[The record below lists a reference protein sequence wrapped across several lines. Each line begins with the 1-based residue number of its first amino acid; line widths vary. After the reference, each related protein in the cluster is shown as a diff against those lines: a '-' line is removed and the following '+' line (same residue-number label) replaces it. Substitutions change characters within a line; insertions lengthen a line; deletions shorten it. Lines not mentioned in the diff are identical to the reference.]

1 MNNQG
6 NNSEEKQEGN
16 LVNKE
21 ENNIEYW
28 TEAKVKRRTLIA
40 FGIYAAAGATGIAGW
55 KYFRALPATN
65 NGLSS
70 TARSVLNFDEKANN
84 LIFGP
89 HRLAPTYPK
98 SMAVK
103 EPRMNGN
110 VGIEDDIDEAAWR
123 LELVNPTT
131 NQTLSLTL
139 DDLKDL
145 PKQEIIFDFKCVEGW
160 NEIVH
165 YGGVK
170 LSDVMQ
176 KYKLGLKTGSNEWYK
191 YVGMETPNQE
201 YYVGLDMKSAVHPQT
216 LLCFEMNGEKLMVGH
231 GAPLRLIMPLKY
243 GVKNLKCIG
252 KIFFAD
258 AQPRDYWHEQGYVYD
273 VAL

>member
-1 MNNQG
+1 MTHQ
-6 NNSEEKQEGN
+6 
-16 LVNKE
+16 
-21 ENNIEYW
+21 ENNLENW
-28 TEAKVKRRTLIA
+28 TEAKIKRRTLISFA
-40 FGIYAAAGATGIAGW
+40 IFSASAAAGVGAW
-55 KYFRALPATN
+55 KYFRALPATD
-65 NGLSS
+65 NGLST

-89 HRLAPTYPK
+89 HRLAPIYPK

-216 LLCFEMNGEKLMVGH
+216 LLCFEMNGEKLIVGH
-231 GAPLRLIMPLKY
+231 GAPLRLIIPLKY

-258 AQPRDYWHEQGYVYD
+258 VPPRDYWHEQGYVYD

>member
-1 MNNQG
+1 MTHQ
-6 NNSEEKQEGN
+6 
-16 LVNKE
+16 
-21 ENNIEYW
+21 ENNLENW
-28 TEAKVKRRTLIA
+28 TEAKIKRRTLISFA
-40 FGIYAAAGATGIAGW
+40 IFSASAAAGVGAW

-65 NGLSS
+65 NGLST

-110 VGIEDDIDEAAWR
+110 IGIEDDIDEAAWR

-170 LSDVMQ
+170 LSDLMQ
-176 KYKLGLKTGSNEWYK
+176 KYNLGMKTGSNEWYK
-191 YVGMETPNQE
+191 YVGMEHRIKN
-201 YYVGLDMKSAVHPQT
+201 
-216 LLCFEMNGEKLMVGH
+216 
-231 GAPLRLIMPLKY
+231 IML
-243 GVKNLKCIG
+243 V
-252 KIFFAD
+252 
-258 AQPRDYWHEQGYVYD
+258 
-273 VAL
+273 